1 MQRLLTDVSGEMT
14 KINIDNMGSILD
26 NIEERRID
34 VSSLSNSRKFQ
45 RTGELQINCDV
56 EECDE
61 ILRVREDNRLIIVS
75 GIKQSNED
83 EYLRELVRYNIEE
96 ILLTVP
102 FVKDLS
108 DMVLLDK
115 KHRSSEYRRFSE
127 FDTILMFSFRPDVHA
142 SYYKTLKL
150 FYVIRRLF
158 FGVVGGYGFSMP
170 CVYCNVYNSAHT
182 ECYRVYTETLEFSFF
197 NSIRLNRF
205 ELINYN
211 KMFPL
216 FWNCGI
222 RVNDEI
228 ELRDKLREAQERLDK
243 RNTKGGLVKVS

>member
-1 MQRLLTDVSGEMT
+1 MQYLLTDVSGEMT

-34 VSSLSNSRKFQ
+34 VSGLSNSRGFQ

-75 GIKQSNED
+75 GIKHSNED

-96 ILLTVP
+96 ILLSVP

-150 FYVIRRLF
+150 FYVIRILF
-158 FGVVGGYGFSMP
+158 FGVVGGYGFQ
-170 CVYCNVYNSAHT
+170 CRACIRT
-182 ECYRVYTETLEFSFF
+182 EC
-197 NSIRLNRF
+197 
-205 ELINYN
+205 
-211 KMFPL
+211 
-216 FWNCGI
+216 
-222 RVNDEI
+222 
-228 ELRDKLREAQERLDK
+228 
-243 RNTKGGLVKVS
+243 